1 MVYKIGDFSNITG
14 ISISTLRYYDEIGL
28 LKPEMVDQF
37 TNYRFYTEDNVNE
50 ASSITLFKKL
60 GFTLDEIMEYKNSSY
75 DNDMANNLLL
85 RKQNQISEEMERLQ
99 EMYDNITVLR
109 KNFTGMVLSLKKDEK

>member
-50 ASSITLFKKL
+50 ASSIILFKKL